1 MPPKKRAQSQ
11 RRSSNDTTDLSSDD
25 LRIHYANK
33 PFYERGT
40 RQGLLGSEY
49 IIVEPN
55 NKIEHIPSQVDFN
68 LPSKGSI
75 VFGPMSKFRI
85 KGVFQKQEE
94 NSADWTNLSASEAEQ
109 ILLAPNWLDMLI
121 KEISVFHNNNRITSS
136 NENRFIVPFIN
147 SYLYHNMDPLAKKL
161 LCPQPSH
168 PGYCVPDPDGKW
180 TKDAAVWTKY
190 AKAAFVSGAISFD
203 YTPLFLFPFY
213 QGGSY
218 LIDDNVPRI
227 LPAPAVGQIQIRFS
241 FTDSQD
247 HIFRKAAADTNKA
260 KYRFAF
266 TEFNLVLEE
275 ARLAAPMEKQ
285 LRDIK
290 RPIAFPGVTRMQLVE
305 NVPVGSSSC
314 KARFQNIYL
323 PEGIFIFCLNK
334 AVANGT
340 YKFAQETESTVFA
353 AHNLESVDIAFD
365 SKKLSIQEPH
375 IGTIRRDELDFK
387 LMYDHLVTPPFG
399 VEQDPK
405 FITAAYVANGSEGTA
420 FPHIYVSLVA
430 GPNGERLLPWMS
442 RAEES
447 ASKRAD
453 LDIELIFTEKNAPS
467 NTIFIIYVVY
477 SDVSIVYDPM
487 KKNFSSPYLQ
497 FMN

>member
-1 MPPKKRAQSQ
+1 MPPKGRT
-11 RRSSNDTTDLSSDD
+11 RSRSPIETAVLNTDD
-25 LRIHYANK
+25 LRLNY
-33 PFYERGT
+33 YEVPSWQKGRH
-40 RQGLLGSEY
+40 QPLLGSKFV
-49 IIVEPN
+49 ILEPN
-55 NKIEHIPSQVDFN
+55 TKVEKLPSQLDFE
-68 LPSKGSI
+68 LPRKDSI

-85 KGVFQKQEE
+85 KGAFQKQEE
-94 NSADWTNLSASEAEQ
+94 GAEEWTNLSSAEAEQ
-109 ILLAPNWLDMLI
+109 ILLAPNWFEMLI
-121 KEISVFHNNNRITSS
+121 KEVSVFHNNNRITSS
-136 NENRFIVPFIN
+136 SENRHTPPFIN
-147 SYLYHNMDPLAKKL
+147 AYLYHNMDPLAKKL

-168 PGYCVPDPDGKW
+168 PGHCVPAPDEMW
-180 TKDAAVWTKY
+180 TKDAKAWTDY
-190 AKAAFVSGAISFD
+190 AKSAFPGGPISFD
-203 YTPLFLFPFY
+203 YIPFFLFPFH
-213 QGGSY
+213 QGRTY
-218 LIDDNVPRI
+218 LIGENVPRI
-227 LPAPAVGQIQIRFS
+227 LPTPALGRFQIRFN

-247 HIFRKAAADTNKA
+247 HIFRKANTNKA

-275 ARLAAPMEKQ
+275 ARLSAALEKQ

>member
-1 MPPKKRAQSQ
+1 
-11 RRSSNDTTDLSSDD
+11 
-25 LRIHYANK
+25 
-33 PFYERGT
+33 
-40 RQGLLGSEY
+40 
-49 IIVEPN
+49 
-55 NKIEHIPSQVDFN
+55 
-68 LPSKGSI
+68 
-75 VFGPMSKFRI
+75 
-85 KGVFQKQEE
+85 
-94 NSADWTNLSASEAEQ
+94 
-109 ILLAPNWLDMLI
+109 
-121 KEISVFHNNNRITSS
+121 
-136 NENRFIVPFIN
+136 
-147 SYLYHNMDPLAKKL
+147 
-161 LCPQPSH
+161 
-168 PGYCVPDPDGKW
+168 
-180 TKDAAVWTKY
+180 
-190 AKAAFVSGAISFD
+190 VSGAISFD

-275 ARLAAPMEKQ
+275 ARLAASMERQLYGIKQ
-285 LRDIK
+285 
-290 RPIAFPGVTRMQLVE
+290 PIGFP
-305 NVPVGSSSC
+305 C